1 MIEVDSRTGNKF
13 FSWNKKANQ
22 DLEKKWSP
30 VLNADIGKP
39 LTDKF
44 AKLGIALMLEQQKVF
59 RDRFIEF
66 LITPQEFS
74 LPSWYERANLVL
86 QYSLPLLRRDM
97 SLNVNWEA
105 SLSMQSSI
113 KWVESIDPHGV
124 DFLYSII
131 KADFLDANDEIQN
144 YFKLDKS
151 IIQIAPLFAIDNNG
165 YLIRF
170 N

>member
-1 MIEVDSRTGNKF
+1 
-13 FSWNKKANQ
+13 
-22 DLEKKWSP
+22 
-30 VLNADIGKP
+30 
-39 LTDKF
+39 
-44 AKLGIALMLEQQKVF
+44 
-59 RDRFIEF
+59 
-66 LITPQEFS
+66 
-74 LPSWYERANLVL
+74 
-86 QYSLPLLRRDM
+86 
-97 SLNVNWEA
+97 
-105 SLSMQSSI
+105 MQSSI

>member
-1 MIEVDSRTGNKF
+1 
-13 FSWNKKANQ
+13 
-22 DLEKKWSP
+22 
-30 VLNADIGKP
+30 
-39 LTDKF
+39 
-44 AKLGIALMLEQQKVF
+44 
-59 RDRFIEF
+59 
-66 LITPQEFS
+66 
-74 LPSWYERANLVL
+74 
-86 QYSLPLLRRDM
+86 M